1 MFFKIIKQNYVVV
14 FSAIL
19 CAYAYTSMN
28 LFILFFSWA
37 PFFYQSLKSSS
48 LKTSLFTGAIFGFFY
63 GIGLFSWIHFT
74 LQDYSSNK
82 ILGTFVVVVLAFLY
96 AIIYSLF
103 SLIIYAFKN
112 QLIHIKNFLKGLAL
126 VAVLT
131 LIEELLSFLLQGIPF
146 LNSRLGFTVSKSLYL
161 SQFAKIGGVA
171 ILTFLV
177 FANNYIVVISLINKN
192 IKKGVIKVVG
202 FCVLIFGL
210 GFLQY
215 QLSKTQTHKE
225 VKIAV
230 ISGNI
235 HPKVSWNAATGNT
248 LVNNYFNLTSE
259 ANKEEPDFII
269 YPESTIPWLFNEKD
283 DFIRG
288 LQKRVNNKIH
298 LVVGNNVQLDKSY
311 MTNSV
316 VFLSSKEGKYAQYN
330 KNVLL
335 KAIEEPLFKCQIPFF
350 INKELKFR
358 KHGSY
363 KPINTQSS
371 NIGVLVCNEA
381 IEEQLVR
388 KQVENGA
395 EAFFVLSNDGWFKD
409 SYISHYHFYISR
421 IMAIAFK
428 RSFSISNNCGTS
440 GFINSKGEFL
450 KYKNSTTPLKL
461 TQNIE
466 FDKTQTFYA
475 KFPFAFI
482 ISLIVIIKSLKL

>member
-316 VFLSSKEGKYAQYN
+316 VFLSSKE
-330 KNVLL
+330 
-335 KAIEEPLFKCQIPFF
+335 
-350 INKELKFR
+350 
-358 KHGSY
+358 
-363 KPINTQSS
+363 
-371 NIGVLVCNEA
+371 
-381 IEEQLVR
+381 
-388 KQVENGA
+388 A
-395 EAFFVLSNDGWFKD
+395 EICSV
-409 SYISHYHFYISR
+409 
-421 IMAIAFK
+421 
-428 RSFSISNNCGTS
+428 
-440 GFINSKGEFL
+440 
-450 KYKNSTTPLKL
+450 
-461 TQNIE
+461 
-466 FDKTQTFYA
+466 
-475 KFPFAFI
+475 
-482 ISLIVIIKSLKL
+482 